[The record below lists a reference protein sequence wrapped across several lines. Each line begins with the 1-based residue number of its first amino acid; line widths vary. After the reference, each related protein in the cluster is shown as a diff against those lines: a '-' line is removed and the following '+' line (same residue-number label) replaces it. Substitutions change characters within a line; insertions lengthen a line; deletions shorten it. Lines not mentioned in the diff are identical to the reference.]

1 MSPSPTRAVLER
13 PGFRRL
19 TRAWLA
25 INAAD
30 AALFLMLAAWT
41 KDLTGSDPAAAGVLV
56 ALGVPALFA
65 PALGQI
71 ADRMSRVRLMVITC
85 ALSVP
90 VLFSLALVDGPGK
103 VWLIYLVTFLYGCVG
118 YLVGTAQ
125 SGLVRDLLADDELA
139 AGNGLLSTIDMALR
153 LVSPAIGTGLY
164 VWLGPLAVVFLSVI
178 GFAVGGFLLHG
189 MEIQE
194 SPPAQ
199 KVPGEWWREMT
210 AGFRQLWANPVLRR
224 LTILLGVA
232 FGAIGMVNS
241 TVFPAM
247 EKGFQ
252 VEPAALGVFISL
264 QGVGSVLGG
273 VTAARVIRVLGEP
286 RAVGLGMAATGIGFF
301 PLAGTSLA
309 LGVVGLLV
317 MGLGIPWII
326 VGYTTIRQR
335 LTPPELQGRTSA
347 AANLL
352 LNAPQTGVLAISA
365 GLLAVIDYRLLVL
378 ATVLVVLLSAMPLR
392 NAEPV

>member
-1 MSPSPTRAVLER
+1 
-13 PGFRRL
+13 
-19 TRAWLA
+19 
-25 INAAD
+25 
-30 AALFLMLAAWT
+30 
-41 KDLTGSDPAAAGVLV
+41 
-56 ALGVPALFA
+56 
-65 PALGQI
+65 
-71 ADRMSRVRLMVITC
+71 
-85 ALSVP
+85 
-90 VLFSLALVDGPGK
+90 
-103 VWLIYLVTFLYGCVG
+103 
-118 YLVGTAQ
+118 
-125 SGLVRDLLADDELA
+125 
-139 AGNGLLSTIDMALR
+139 
-153 LVSPAIGTGLY
+153 
-164 VWLGPLAVVFLSVI
+164 
-178 GFAVGGFLLHG
+178 
-189 MEIQE
+189 
-194 SPPAQ
+194 
-199 KVPGEWWREMT
+199 
-210 AGFRQLWANPVLRR
+210 
-224 LTILLGVA
+224 
-232 FGAIGMVNS
+232 
-241 TVFPAM
+241 M

-252 VEPAALGVFISL
+252 VEPATLGVFISL

>member
-232 FGAIGMVNS
+232 FGAIGMVNA

-252 VEPAALGVFISL
+252 VEPATLGVFISL